1 MRTKGKD
8 NDQIEKTNTKRKQYI
23 RKTCEISLMANC
35 WILLRYL
42 EAEGME
48 KTLAFRQHQIKDLLP
63 IQNAEKVDILF
74 IMMNI

>member
-1 MRTKGKD
+1 MM
-8 NDQIEKTNTKRKQYI
+8 TNSCK
-23 RKTCEISLMANC
+23 
-35 WILLRYL
+35 LLRYL

>member
-1 MRTKGKD
+1 
-8 NDQIEKTNTKRKQYI
+8 
-23 RKTCEISLMANC
+23 MANC